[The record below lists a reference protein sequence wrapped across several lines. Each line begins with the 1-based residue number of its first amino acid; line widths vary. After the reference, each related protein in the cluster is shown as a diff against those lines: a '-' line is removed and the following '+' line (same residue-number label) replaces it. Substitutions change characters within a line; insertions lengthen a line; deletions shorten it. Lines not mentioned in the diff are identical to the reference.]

1 MYYMELT
8 STPADVGM
16 SKERLDRIHD
26 WAGGY
31 VDSGKLP
38 CAITAVMR
46 HGQLVYV
53 DAQGFRDVE
62 SKTPITTDTLFRIFS
77 MTKPITSVAIMM
89 LYEQARF
96 QLDDPVSKYIP
107 EFSNFQVWKS
117 GAGEEMVTEP
127 AASEITIQQI
137 MTHTSGLTYAFMDP
151 DSPLNDLYTDKDLD
165 YNSKGSPLKDWIGD
179 VASTPLAFHPG
190 TQWNYS
196 IATDV
201 LGYLVEVISGQPLDE
216 FFNQHILQPLGMNET
231 SFSVR
236 DEDVE
241 RFASAYKYK
250 TGDRLSR
257 METAKNSQ
265 FRGEITRF
273 QGGGGLIS
281 SASDYLKFLTMM
293 LNLGELDGTRI
304 LGSKTV
310 EFMTRNHMPG
320 DLASMGQPKFGEVSF
335 NGVGFGLGVAV
346 TLDPAKSQV
355 LSSVGEYNW
364 GGAASTAFWNDP
376 VEDISVV
383 FLTQLYPS
391 DTYPLRRELRILVNQ
406 AVLD

>member
-1 MYYMELT
+1 MELT

-16 SKERLDRIHD
+16 SKERLDRIHS

-31 VDSGKLP
+31 IDSGKLP

-53 DAQGFRDVE
+53 DTQGFQDVE
-62 SKTPITTDTLFRIFS
+62 NQTPIATDSLFRIFS
-77 MTKPITSVAIMM
+77 MTKPITSVAAMM
-89 LYEQARF
+89 LYEQAKF

-107 EFSNFQVWKS
+107 QFKDLRVWKC
-117 GAGEEMVTEP
+117 GTGNDMTTEP
-127 AASEITIQQI
+127 AASQITIQQI

-151 DSPLNDLYTDKDLD
+151 DSPLNEIYSEKDLD
-165 YNSKGSPLKDWIGD
+165 FNAKGSPLSEWISH

-201 LGYLVEVISGQPLDE
+201 LGHLIEVISGQTLEE
-216 FFNQHILQPLGMNET
+216 FIQQNILKPLGMT
-231 SFSVR
+231 DTGFSVPES
-236 DEDVE
+236 DIA
-241 RFASAYKYK
+241 RFTSVYKYK
-250 TGDRLSR
+250 NGGRMSR
-257 METAKNSQ
+257 METAEDSQ
-265 FRGEITRF
+265 FRGEINRF

-281 SASDYLKFLTMM
+281 TASDYLRFQTMM
-293 LNLGELDGTRI
+293 LNLGELDGIRI
-304 LGSKTV
+304 LGPKTI

-335 NGVGFGLGVAV
+335 HGVGFGLGVAV
-346 TLDPAKSQV
+346 MLDPAKAQLLAST
-355 LSSVGEYNW
+355 GEYNW

-376 VEDISVV
+376 QEDVSVV

-391 DTYPLRRELRILVNQ
+391 DTYPLRREIRTLVNQ
-406 AVLD
+406 AIMD

>member
-1 MYYMELT
+1 MKLT

-16 SKERLDRIHD
+16 SQERLDRIHD
-26 WAGGY
+26 WAAGY
-31 VDSGKLP
+31 VDSGMLP
-38 CAITAVMR
+38 CAMTAVMR

-53 DAQGFRDVE
+53 DTQGYQDVE

-77 MTKPITSVAIMM
+77 MTKPITTVAAMM
-89 LYEQARF
+89 LYEQAKF

-107 EFSNFQVWKS
+107 EFKNLQVWKS
-117 GAGEEMVTEP
+117 GTGDDFATEP

-151 DSPLNDLYTDKDLD
+151 DSPLNDIYATKDLD
-165 YNSKGSPLKDWIGD
+165 FNAKGSRLSQWIGD
-179 VASTPLAFHPG
+179 VASVPLAFHPG
-190 TQWNYS
+190 TQWNYGIS
-196 IATDV
+196 TDV
-201 LGYLVEVISGQPLDE
+201 LGHLVEIISGEPLDT
-216 FFNQHILQPLGMNET
+216 FFENHILKPLGMHDT
-231 SFSVR
+231 GFSVA
-236 DEDVE
+236 DKDAE

-250 TGDRLSR
+250 TGNRISR
-257 METAKNSQ
+257 MEAAEDSQ
-265 FRGEITRF
+265 FRGDITRF

-281 SASDYLKFLTMM
+281 TASDYLRFQTML
-293 LNLGELDGTRI
+293 LNSGELDGTRI

-310 EFMTRNHMPG
+310 EFMTSNHMPG

-335 NGVGFGLGVAV
+335 SGVGFGLGFAV
-346 TLDPAKSQV
+346 MLDPAKAQQM
-355 LSSVGEYNW
+355 SSVGEYNW

-376 VEDISVV
+376 MEDISVV

-391 DTYPLRRELRILVNQ
+391 DTYPLRREVRTLVNQ